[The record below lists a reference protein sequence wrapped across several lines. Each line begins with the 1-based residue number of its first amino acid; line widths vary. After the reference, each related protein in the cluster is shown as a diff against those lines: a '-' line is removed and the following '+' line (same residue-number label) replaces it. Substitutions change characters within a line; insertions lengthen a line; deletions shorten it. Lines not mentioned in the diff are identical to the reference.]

1 MDVIAIR
8 KGDSE
13 TEEIGLPGVHRG
25 TYCSREEKGNM
36 MAIVKKLRVL
46 LMVLTVIL
54 IGMGPGSGLAEEIR
68 PLQSIFS
75 DVEKH
80 IGELTINLGEIRKRI
95 EFLENLP
102 VTHDPVIQELR
113 ALDLQGWTLHL
124 EQWELQLEHLRF
136 AETMLRKVQG
146 VPGEPDELK
155 AAWRIHEGQYRTS
168 LEAYRRQRDTIEERR
183 LITEGHMFERYLP

>member
-1 MDVIAIR
+1 MSIAKIL
-8 KGDSE
+8 K
-13 TEEIGLPGVHRG
+13 
-25 TYCSREEKGNM
+25 M
-36 MAIVKKLRVL
+36 L
-46 LMVLTVIL
+46 LVVFTMILT
-54 IGMGPGSGLAEEIR
+54 GMGTGSAVAEEIR

-75 DVEKH
+75 DVERH
-80 IGELTINLGEIRKRI
+80 IGELTINLDDIRKRI
-95 EFLENLP
+95 DFLHNLP

-146 VPGEPDELK
+146 LPGELQELK
-155 AAWRIHEGQYRTS
+155 AAWRLHEGQYRTS
-168 LEAYRRQRDTIEERR
+168 LEVYRRQRDTIEERR